1 FFSGTNDKDKD
12 VDQTRSKCAERVQER
27 GKGKKRLGLPGKGE
41 SSKKR
46 AKLPQEAEV
55 QEGNSNIKLDERPS
69 VSKATLSCSTLE
81 KLRGFSCPGSS
92 DDRAPGMSVGM
103 ELELTGV
110 SVSKELEVPGTGH
123 TDGTAG
129 HQAAMMQEDSEEEC
143 APPGFS
149 FSLFAKSGSSVGGV
163 TKKSPPELAGPKKR
177 TKSIY
182 TPLEQQYIEIKEQ
195 HKDTILCVECGYKYR
210 FFGEDAEIAAKEL
223 NIFCHLDHNFM
234 TASIPTHR
242 LFVHVR
248 RLVSQGHKVGVVKQT
263 ETSAIKASSSNR
275 SSLFS
280 RQLSALYT
288 KSTLVG
294 EDVNP
299 VLKLGDLEQAEDVVQ
314 DAPNSYLM
322 CVKESWDRRSKELTV
337 GLVVGAVFSQTP
349 TVHNANWFD
358 LFEPDSRDC
367 LGSFIGGVQVV
378 QASVGDV
385 MVDCF
390 RDNPSRSEL
399 EARVLRIQPVE
410 ILVPSDLS
418 EATERLLRTIALSS
432 LANWSATRAKMQNAC
447 REWAP
452 ASRQLAEFISGWW
465 QNDAGFLGK
474 EVHVEGSIQADDRIR
489 IEKRESSQFEYPIAF
504 STVKDFYANVSA
516 QSGKVSSSFCLGLE
530 SQVICCLGPVIQ
542 YLTEFRLERVLLCSS
557 SFKRLSS
564 DADNMVF
571 SATTMKN
578 LEIFSNQTTGSV
590 KGSLLWVLDHTRT
603 SFGKR
608 LLKKWVSQ
616 PLKST
621 SEILSRQDAV
631 AEILSSSSSAL
642 SSVQALLTRL
652 PDLERGLCSIY
663 HMKCSTQ
670 EFYLIS
676 STLSRLR
683 GEFQALVPAV
693 QSQLSSAL
701 LKSLLLETPQLLS
714 PVQNFLKVLNEKAAK
729 MGDKTEL
736 FVELTD
742 FPVIRERKAE
752 IQAVLSA
759 IMEHRR
765 ELRLVLHNP
774 TFDYT
779 TVSGQEFLIEVK
791 NSMSSIVPPDWVKIN
806 STKVVG
812 RYHSPFI
819 AERHR
824 QLMRLREQLV
834 IDCGGEW
841 INFLQLFGEHYYTL
855 RKAVGHLAT
864 MDCLFS
870 LAQVAKENNY
880 CRPEVLE
887 QQSCI
892 LIQDGRHPVI
902 NMLMGDQD
910 QYVPNDT
917 QLQVDGKRAMII
929 TGPNMGG
936 KSSYIRQVALLT
948 IMAQLG
954 SFIPARK
961 ASIGIVDGI
970 FTRMGASDNISRGRS
985 TFMEEL
991 VESSE
996 ILSRATPRSLVI
1008 LDELGR
1014 GTSTHDGIAI
1024 AYATLEFFIRDWVH
1038 VYKSVAGS
1046 LKFTLHPSV
1055 GCLTLF
1061 VTHYPP
1067 LCELE
1072 KHYPQH
1078 VGNYHMAFLLNE
1090 PDTAIDEEEMQP
1102 EFITFLYQLTEGAAE
1117 RSYGLNVARLAHV
1130 PDSVLRSAALKSK
1143 ELEAIVDGRR
1153 LT

>member
-1 FFSGTNDKDKD
+1 MYSNLKRLAASKTSLKSKTQTTISRFFSGTNDKDKD
-12 VDQTRSKCAERVQER
+12 VDQTRRKCAERVQER

-41 SSKKR
+41 SSEKR

-55 QEGNSNIKLDERPS
+55 QEGNSNIKHERPS

-143 APPGFS
+143 ASPGFS

-248 RLVSQGHKVGVVKQT
+248 RLISQGHKVGVVKQT
-263 ETSAIKASSSNR
+263 ETSAIKASSNNR

-322 CVKESWDRRSKELTV
+322 CVKESWDRQSKELTV
-337 GLVVGAVFSQTP
+337 GLV
-349 TVHNANWFD
+349 
-358 LFEPDSRDC
+358 
-367 LGSFIGGVQVV
+367 VV

-418 EATERLLRTIALSS
+418 EATERLLRTIALS
-432 LANWSATRAKMQNAC
+432 
-447 REWAP
+447 
-452 ASRQLAEFISGWW
+452 
-465 QNDAGFLGK
+465 
-474 EVHVEGSIQADDRIR
+474 SIQADDRIR

-1014 GTSTHDGIAI
+1014 GTSTHDGMAI
-1024 AYATLEFFIRDWVH
+1024 AYATLEFFIRD
-1038 VYKSVAGS
+1038 
-1046 LKFTLHPSV
+1046 V

-1143 ELEAIVDGRR
+1143 ELEAVVDGRR
-1153 LT
+1153 KMVKLFSEAWKTTNRDSLLEWKKLNL

>member
-1 FFSGTNDKDKD
+1 MYSNLKRLAASKTSLKSKTQTTISRFFSGTNDKDKD
-12 VDQTRSKCAERVQER
+12 VDQTRRKCAERVQER
-27 GKGKKRLGLPGKGE
+27 GKGKCFCSLP
-41 SSKKR
+41 
-46 AKLPQEAEV
+46 V
-55 QEGNSNIKLDERPS
+55 DERPS

-110 SVSKELEVPGTGH
+110 SVSKELEV
-123 TDGTAG
+123 
-129 HQAAMMQEDSEEEC
+129 
-143 APPGFS
+143 PGFS

-248 RLVSQGHKVGVVKQT
+248 RLISQGHKVGVVKQT
-263 ETSAIKASSSNR
+263 ETSAIKASSNNR

-322 CVKESWDRRSKELTV
+322 CVKESWDRQSKELTV
-337 GLVVGAVFSQTP
+337 GLV
-349 TVHNANWFD
+349 
-358 LFEPDSRDC
+358 
-367 LGSFIGGVQVV
+367 VV

-418 EATERLLRTIALSS
+418 EATERLLRTIALS
-432 LANWSATRAKMQNAC
+432 
-447 REWAP
+447 
-452 ASRQLAEFISGWW
+452 
-465 QNDAGFLGK
+465 
-474 EVHVEGSIQADDRIR
+474 SIQADDRIR

-1014 GTSTHDGIAI
+1014 GTSTHDGMAI
-1024 AYATLEFFIRDWVH
+1024 AYATLEFFIRD
-1038 VYKSVAGS
+1038 
-1046 LKFTLHPSV
+1046 V

-1143 ELEAIVDGRR
+1143 ELEAVVDGRR
-1153 LT
+1153 KMVKLFSEAWKTTNRDSLLEWKKLNL